1 MKKSRI
7 PVSAPQEAMQS
18 PFAALEIAGLPEAPP
33 SAPEQEKPS
42 RCGRVV
48 LRREKSGRGGKTV
61 VVVSDFAPTI
71 SSGQIETLA
80 RKARQHCGCGGTV
93 ANREIE
99 LQGDSAPKVRA
110 FFQSEGFAVEGV

>member
-18 PFAALEIAGLPEAPP
+18 PFAALEIAGLPDAPTP
-33 SAPEQEKPS
+33 APVPEKPS
-42 RCGRVV
+42 RRGRIV

-71 SSGQIETLA
+71 SNEEIETLA

-93 ANREIE
+93 TDREIE

-110 FFQSEGFAVEGV
+110 FFVTEGFAVAGV